1 MSNHAATS
9 LEKIVNPN
17 LALAALNTVEPYGDF
32 IALVKMA
39 KPRQHP
45 PTCLKS
51 ARLYAPNLWKA
62 LIPCDQIDDLVA
74 DTNVISVELRER
86 IA

>member
-1 MSNHAATS
+1 MTNNNTPSMG
-9 LEKIVNPN
+9 KIVNPN
-17 LALAALNTVEPYGDF
+17 LALAAMHPVEPYGEF

-39 KPRQHP
+39 ESKPHP
-45 PTCLKS
+45 SCLK
-51 ARLYAPNLWKA
+51 AAQLYAPDLWKA

-74 DTNVISVELRER
+74 DTNVISIELREH